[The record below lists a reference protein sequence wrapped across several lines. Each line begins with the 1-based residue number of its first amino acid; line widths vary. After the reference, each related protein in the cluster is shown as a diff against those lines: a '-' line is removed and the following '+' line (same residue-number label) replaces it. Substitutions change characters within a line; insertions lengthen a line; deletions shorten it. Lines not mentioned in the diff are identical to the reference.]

1 MMKKLLI
8 LMLLILC
15 TALTSCTATGNR
27 ENSGGIWNRSE
38 ENAKLPKC
46 ADYGTGDVEYTAEL
60 SDGKRVVTLEVKR
73 ASGVSVATITS
84 PDELAGVLITD
95 DTEGMRILLEDGC
108 ELPVSAEASAGLA
121 TVFALYLPI
130 PEEAKVTNS
139 GEVRFTVGE
148 YTARLKLTEDG
159 YPDTATVTKEGME
172 RQVKFSRGKG

>member
-8 LMLLILC
+8 LMLLIVS
-15 TALTSCTATGNR
+15 TSLASCADTGGR
-27 ENSGGIWNRSE
+27 ENGGGIWKHGE
-38 ENAKLPKC
+38 ENAKLPKF

-73 ASGVSVATITS
+73 TSGVSVATVTS
-84 PDELAGVLITD
+84 PDELAGALITD
-95 DTEGMRILLEDGC
+95 DTEGMRILLKDDC

-121 TVFALYLPI
+121 VVFALYLPI

-159 YPDTATVTKEGME
+159 YPDTATVVKDGVE
-172 RQVKFSRGKG
+172 RHVKFSRNKG